1 LHRSAFA
8 GRRLQ
13 LQSIYMTQRIGII
26 GGGITGLAA
35 AHRLIELDTSADVT
49 LLEASDRVGGV
60 LRTERRDG
68 FLIESSADNF
78 ITNVPWGVD
87 LCRRVGL
94 SDQLISTI
102 PGQRR
107 AMVVCRGKLQYIP
120 DGFMLMAPSQ
130 IGPILKTPI
139 LSPLGKARLLA
150 EPLVESRTERSD
162 ESLASFCRRRLGRET
177 FERLIQP
184 LISGIYTADPEKL
197 SMMATMPRFVEM
209 ERQHGSL
216 AAAML
221 TSKSRD
227 GGDAASSGARY
238 GLFVTLRDGM
248 QSLVEAIVAKL
259 PENTIHTDWPVDSI
273 HRSGQQFDVRSAA
286 GETGETLSFDRLI
299 VATRAPKAAELLA
312 GVDEPLAADLAK
324 IPYAGCSVV
333 VTGYRRE
340 QFAHHLEAF
349 GVVAPAIEKRRVLA
363 ISFSSNKYAH
373 RAPDDCVLVRVFIGG
388 ACQPLLNDLPD
399 EQLKQITAEELG
411 DLVGA
416 RGAPLFSEVKRWS
429 GAMAQYHVGHPQL
442 VDKIEQRAAGIAGLE
457 LAGGAYRGVGV
468 PNCIHSG
475 EQAAQRIAA
484 V

>member
-1 LHRSAFA
+1 MS
-8 GRRLQ
+8 
-13 LQSIYMTQRIGII
+13 QRIGII

-49 LLEASDRVGGV
+49 LLEASDRMGGV

-94 SDQLISTI
+94 GEQLISTN
-102 PGQRR
+102 PAHRR
-107 AMVVCRGKLQYIP
+107 VMVVCRGKLQYIP
-120 DGFMLMAPSQ
+120 DGFLLMAPSRL
-130 IGPILKTPI
+130 GPILKTPI

-150 EPLVESRTERSD
+150 EPLVESRSERSD

-221 TSKSRD
+221 SAGSR
-227 GGDAASSGARY
+227 GEGDTASSGARY
-238 GLFVTLRDGM
+238 SLFVAPRDGM
-248 QSLVEAIVAKL
+248 QSLVEALVAKL
-259 PENTIHTDWPVDSI
+259 PESTLRTNWPVGSI
-273 HRSGQQFDVRSAA
+273 HRSGRQWDVRSASH
-286 GETGETLSFDRLI
+286 ETLSFDRLI
-299 VATRAPKAAELLA
+299 VATRSSQAAELLA
-312 GVDEPLAADLAK
+312 NVDQPLADDLAK

-333 VTGYRRE
+333 VTAYRRE
-340 QFAHHLEAF
+340 QIAHHLEAF
-349 GVVAPAIEKRRVLA
+349 GVVVPAIEKRRILA
-363 ISFSSNKYAH
+363 ISFSSNKYAG
-373 RAPDDCVLVRVFIGG
+373 RAPDDCVLIRVFIGG
-388 ACQPLLNDLPD
+388 ACQPALNDLPD
-399 EQLKQITAEELG
+399 EQLKQITAEELRE
-411 DLVGA
+411 LLGA
-416 RGAPLFSEVKRWS
+416 RGEPLFAEVRRWG

-442 VDKIEQRAAGIAGLE
+442 VDGIEQRAAAIAGLE

-475 EQAAQRIAA
+475 EQAAERIAGD
-484 V
+484 

>member
-1 LHRSAFA
+1 
-8 GRRLQ
+8 
-13 LQSIYMTQRIGII
+13 MTQRIGII

-49 LLEASDRVGGV
+49 LLEASDRMGGV

-94 SDQLISTI
+94 GDRLISTN
-102 PGQRR
+102 PAHRK

-120 DGFMLMAPSQ
+120 DGFLLMAPSQ

-150 EPLVESRTERSD
+150 EPLIEPRSELGD

-221 TSKSRD
+221 SAGSR
-227 GGDAASSGARY
+227 GEGDAASSGARY
-238 GLFVTLRDGM
+238 SLFVAPRDGM
-248 QSLVEAIVAKL
+248 QSLVEALVAKL
-259 PENTIHTDWPVDSI
+259 PESTLRTNWPV
-273 HRSGQQFDVRSAA
+273 
-286 GETGETLSFDRLI
+286 
-299 VATRAPKAAELLA
+299 
-312 GVDEPLAADLAK
+312 
-324 IPYAGCSVV
+324 
-333 VTGYRRE
+333 
-340 QFAHHLEAF
+340 
-349 GVVAPAIEKRRVLA
+349 VL
-363 ISFSSNKYAH
+363 
-373 RAPDDCVLVRVFIGG
+373 
-388 ACQPLLNDLPD
+388 
-399 EQLKQITAEELG
+399 
-411 DLVGA
+411 
-416 RGAPLFSEVKRWS
+416 
-429 GAMAQYHVGHPQL
+429 
-442 VDKIEQRAAGIAGLE
+442 
-457 LAGGAYRGVGV
+457 
-468 PNCIHSG
+468 
-475 EQAAQRIAA
+475 
-484 V
+484 

>member
-1 LHRSAFA
+1 MS
-8 GRRLQ
+8 RR
-13 LQSIYMTQRIGII
+13 IAII

-68 FLIESSADNF
+68 FLIEASADNF

-94 SDQLISTI
+94 GEELISTSEKH
-102 PGQRR
+102 RR

-120 DGFMLMAPSQ
+120 DGFLLMAPSR

-150 EPLVESRTERSD
+150 EPLVESRSERSD

-197 SMMATMPRFVEM
+197 SMQATMPRFVEM

-221 TSKSRD
+221 TD
-227 GGDAASSGARY
+227 TGGDTKSSGARY
-238 GLFVTLRDGM
+238 SLFVTPRDGM
-248 QSLVEAIVAKL
+248 QSLVEAIVARL
-259 PENTIHTDWPVDSI
+259 PESSLRTNWPVRSI
-273 HRSGQQFDVRSAA
+273 HRSGRQWDVCSAS
-286 GETGETLSFDRLI
+286 GETLTFEGLI
-299 VATRAPKAAELLA
+299 VATRSSKAAELLA
-312 GVDEPLAADLAK
+312 EVDRPLADDLGK

-333 VTGYRRE
+333 VSAYRRE
-340 QFAHHLEAF
+340 QIAHPLDAF
-349 GVVAPAIEKRRVLA
+349 GVVVPAVEKRRILA
-363 ISFSSNKYAH
+363 ISFSSNKYAG
-373 RAPDDCVLVRVFIGG
+373 RAPEDCVLIRVFIGG
-388 ACQPLLNDLPD
+388 ACQPELNDLRD
-399 EQLKQITAEELG
+399 EQLKQITAEELRE
-411 DLVGA
+411 LLGA
-416 RGAPLFSEVKRWS
+416 RGEPLFSEVKRWS
-429 GAMAQYHVGHPQL
+429 GAMAQYHVGHVQL
-442 VDKIEQRAAGIAGLE
+442 VERIEQRTSGIAGLE

-475 EQAAQRIAA
+475 ERAAERIAA
-484 V
+484 N